1 MKNKLKGIIMYHD
14 DTAKELA
21 KALNLSQTS
30 LSYKINGKVE
40 FTRREMMIIK
50 ERYNL
55 SAEEIDDIFFD
66 NIVSQ

>member
-14 DTAKELA
+14 DTAGNLA
-21 KALNLSQTS
+21 KAMNLSQTS

-40 FTRREMMIIK
+40 FTRREIMIIK